1 MSDILTDSGQKKYTA
16 DEFFSMKSEKN
27 EKCELYD
34 GKIMSQAMPS
44 LEHQIIGA
52 ELYSIFRDFIKN
64 KNGKCKALPP
74 IDVKLDD
81 YNTVVPDF
89 LLVCDTSKLDS
100 RRCYGAPDFV
110 AEILSSNSE
119 NDLITKLALY
129 KKYGVREY
137 WIIVPD
143 ERKTVVYKLE
153 NSINDMLIYNFDDEV
168 PVGIWD
174 DKCLVDLSVIT
185 EKLDFLE
192 SLRP

>member
-137 WIIVPD
+137 WIISPKH
-143 ERKTVVYKLE
+143 RKTLVYFFE
-153 NSINDMLIYNFDDEV
+153 ESSFPEIYPFEKPV
-168 PVGIWD
+168 PVNIYGG
-174 DKCLVDLSVIT
+174 
-185 EKLDFLE
+185 ELE
-192 SLRP
+192 INISEINN